1 MRLVCTLFCKWSNG
15 MSSRLRRRP
24 YDLTSADVPG
34 RPSYRKRIYCGVL
47 VQFAAQSTGV
57 LVVNNY
63 QVLLY
68 NNLGLYGWLPL
79 LLYGVYTSWAAF
91 LNWVNALLLDRV
103 GRRPVI
109 IIGLSGCILMITIYT
124 AMVAEY
130 AGGPN
135 RAGNAMGK
143 LMLDD
148 NHFSRANT
156 LLQEYYSCSSSLHS
170 MGALKTPAATYIAA
184 RSSQR
189 ELGLKDLERP
199 SSRYSRVLCCTQ
211 RWLQWLST
219 RLDGSTVRASLNI
232 LAYTNLVHR

>member
-1 MRLVCTLFCKWSNG
+1 
-15 MSSRLRRRP
+15 MS
-24 YDLTSADVPG
+24 
-34 RPSYRKRIYCGVL
+34 RPSYRKRIYCGIL

-91 LNWVNALLLDRV
+91 LNWINALLLDRV

-124 AMVAEY
+124 AMVAEF

-143 LMLDD
+143 LMHD
-148 NHFSRANT
+148 NIKGDCSNLFS
-156 LLQEYYSCSSSLHS
+156 QECYSCFSSSHS
-170 MGALKTPAATYIAA
+170 TAALKTLAATSTAV
-184 RSSQR
+184 RSSPPGSER
-189 ELGLKDLERP
+189 KDLEQP
-199 SSRYSRVLCCTQ
+199 FSRCSRALCCTL
-211 RWLQWLST
+211 RWLRWLSI
-219 RLDGSTVRASLNI
+219 RLGGSTVRI
-232 LAYTNLVHR
+232 LLEMHGCSNLADR